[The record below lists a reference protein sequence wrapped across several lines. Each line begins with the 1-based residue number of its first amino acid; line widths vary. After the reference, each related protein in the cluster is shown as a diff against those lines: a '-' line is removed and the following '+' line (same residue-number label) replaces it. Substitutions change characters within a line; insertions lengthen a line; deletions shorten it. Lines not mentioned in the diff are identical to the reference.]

1 MPVTGA
7 NELSVPTLERYAP
20 SVDIDAFVAAHQAE
34 WVRLEALV
42 RRRRRLSGAEVD
54 ELVDRYQKAA
64 AQLSAMRSAGSDPA
78 LTARLS
84 GLLARA
90 RSVVT
95 GAHTPAWSAVARFFT
110 VAFPAAA
117 YRCRWWWLGT
127 AVGALALAAIV
138 GWWIA
143 DSAAVQS
150 SLLSRAQVQA
160 LVHSEFR
167 SYYSQATATAFGLKV
182 WTNNVYVAAEAL
194 ALGPFLGVGTLL
206 VMANNCVNIGVDA
219 GLMIGHGRAGEF
231 FTLILPHGMLE
242 LSAVFLA
249 GAAGMSLGWAV
260 IDPGPRRRV
269 QALAEEGRATITI
282 ALGLIVVLA
291 VSGAI
296 EAFVTPS
303 ALPAW
308 LRIGIGALAEAVFL
322 AYVTACGRRV
332 QRLGLSADILEA
344 PEQLPVRG

>member
-1 MPVTGA
+1 MD
-7 NELSVPTLERYAP
+7 L
-20 SVDIDAFVAAHQAE
+20 DAFVAAHQAE
-34 WVRLEALV
+34 WARLEALV
-42 RRRRRLSGAEVD
+42 RRRRRLSGTEVD
-54 ELVDRYQKAA
+54 ELVDRYQQTA
-64 AQLSAMRSAGSDPA
+64 AQLSVMRSAGSDPA

-95 GAHTPAWSAVARFFT
+95 GAHTPAWSAVVTFLT
-110 VAFPAAA
+110 VAFPATA
-117 YRCRWWWLGT
+117 YRCRWWWAGT
-127 AVGALALAAIV
+127 AVGSLAVAVIV

-160 LVHSEFR
+160 LVHGEFR
-167 SYYSQATATAFGLKV
+167 SYYSQATATAFALKV

-206 VMANNCVNIGVDA
+206 VMAYNSVNLGVDA
-219 GLMIGHGRAGEF
+219 GLMIGHGRVGEF
-231 FTLILPHGMLE
+231 FTLVLPHGMLE

-249 GAAGMSLGWAV
+249 GAAGMRLGWAV

-282 ALGLIVVLA
+282 ALGLTVVLA

-303 ALPAW
+303 SLSAW
-308 LRIGIGALAEAVFL
+308 ARIGIGALAEAAFL
-322 AYVTACGRRV
+322 AYVIACGRRA
-332 QRLGLSADILEA
+332 QRLGLTADIREA
-344 PEQLPVRG
+344 PDQLPVHG